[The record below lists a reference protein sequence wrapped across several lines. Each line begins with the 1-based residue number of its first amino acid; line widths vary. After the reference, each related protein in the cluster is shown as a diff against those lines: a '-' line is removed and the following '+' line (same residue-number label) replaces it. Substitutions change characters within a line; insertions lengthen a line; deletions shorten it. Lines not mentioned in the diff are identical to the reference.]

1 MIRDEAPEDVGD
13 HEAGADPG
21 AMWRILVLIWEQ
33 RRAVPH
39 MWETAV
45 TVPFPVYDSYTELF
59 IVQLLVPPFNDS
71 LQKRELIK
79 LHHHPV
85 MNLKGVWKK
94 SDFPYLVCTVLTFK
108 SQLDG

>member
-1 MIRDEAPEDVGD
+1 
-13 HEAGADPG
+13 
-21 AMWRILVLIWEQ
+21 
-33 RRAVPH
+33 

-85 MNLKGVWKK
+85 MNLKGV
-94 SDFPYLVCTVLTFK
+94 
-108 SQLDG
+108 